1 MTGNPN
7 HDEYLVSG
15 FSVSIAGAP
24 ATTEVN
30 TLDTLAAFNIPIVQA
45 APNIT
50 QGIYDWGTNYPD
62 VINVGAW
69 DKDANGKLLISS
81 EATFGTVDIL
91 ADGLVSKSGWGSNFG
106 TSFATPRVTAEITN
120 VINDALIALESQ
132 GFSVNDVTQDNT
144 ELDIDYSDL
153 INSIIQTIGTSVS
166 FTINDGGVT
175 SQHVEVVLTDDLS
188 PTTEPTIVSDT
199 QISED
204 ISWGII
210 TDIQIV

>member
-120 VINDALIALESQ
+120 EINDALIALESQ

-210 TDIQIV
+210 TDVQIV